1 MAAKAAPE
9 TRVGGAV
16 GAKEAIR
23 VISARKIRTLL
34 WGVVGLCLAAG
45 MASCGSP
52 TASQVSP
59 RTMNVSGVGRVNAAP
74 DLAVVTLG
82 IETTG
87 SDLAR
92 AVQESNALAKGVFQ
106 AVRGLGVV
114 DADVQTVAF
123 NVSQRAKVDENGN
136 PTTEMVYVVDNTV
149 QVNLRDVQKLGDLL
163 QQSITGGANVV
174 QGVSYTVSDPTESYD
189 QARKLAME
197 NAQRQ
202 ADALAAASGVGLG
215 GIRSIQ
221 ESSNSLTPV
230 YVAPSYGKGGG
241 PGVPT
246 SPGTLS
252 FEVQLSITYE
262 IN

>member
-1 MAAKAAPE
+1 MMN
-9 TRVGGAV
+9 
-16 GAKEAIR
+16 
-23 VISARKIRTLL
+23 ARKRRTLI
-34 WGVVGLCLAAG
+34 WGVVGLWLALGLAA
-45 MASCGSP
+45 CGSSS
-52 TASQVSP
+52 AGQVSP
-59 RTMNVSGVGRVNAAP
+59 RTLNVSGVGRVNAAP

-87 SDLAR
+87 PDLAQ

-106 AVRGLGVV
+106 AVRGVGVSDV
-114 DADVQTVAF
+114 DVQTVAF
-123 NVSQRAKVDENGN
+123 NVSQRATVDENGN

-149 QVNLRDVQKLGDLL
+149 QVNLRQVQKLGDLL

-174 QGVSYTVSDPTESYD
+174 QGVSYTVSDPTPSYD
-189 QARKLAME
+189 QARQLAMD

-202 ADALAAASGVGLG
+202 AETLAAASGVHLG
-215 GIRSIQ
+215 SIRSIQ
-221 ESSNSLTPV
+221 ESSNWLTPV
-230 YVAPSYGKGGG
+230 YIAPSYGKGGG

-252 FEVQLSITYE
+252 FEVQLSVSYE